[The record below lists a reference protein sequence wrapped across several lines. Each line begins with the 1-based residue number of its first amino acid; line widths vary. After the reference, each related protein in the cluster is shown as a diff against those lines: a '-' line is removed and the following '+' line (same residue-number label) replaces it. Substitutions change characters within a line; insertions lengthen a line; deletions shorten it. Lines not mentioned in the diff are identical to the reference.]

1 MAYSRDDAGV
11 QTVEQV
17 RYDKIKCESCDG
29 TGYVPRSQGFYTI
42 NSDRRRRPRCHIC
55 MGFGYNVIGAKE
67 EAKEQ

>member
-1 MAYSRDDAGV
+1 M
-11 QTVEQV
+11 